1 MAHEATLHLKLDRAT
16 AENLKRIAQSR
27 KKSRG
32 QLVREAIAACY
43 QTEDMDLPKKQERA
57 LVAYRGGFISI
68 GKLARVMGMHVLE
81 LRGWLHEH
89 GVNQSNVYSD
99 GEDLNA

>member
-1 MAHEATLHLKLDRAT
+1 MAHDATLHLKLDRAM
-16 AENLKRIAQSR
+16 AENLKRIAQAWR
-27 KKSRG
+27 KSCG

-43 QTEDMDLPKKQERA
+43 PTETTNLPKKQEQA

-81 LRGWLHEH
+81 LRDWFNGDYRYP
-89 GVNQSNVYSD
+89 QSLLSVVDDHSR
-99 GEDLNA
+99 

>member
-1 MAHEATLHLKLDRAT
+1 MAHDATLHLKLDRAM
-16 AENLKRIAQSR
+16 AENLKHIAQAR
-27 KKSRG
+27 RKSRG

-43 QTEDMDLPKKQERA
+43 PTETTNLPKKQEQA

-81 LRGWLHEH
+81 LRNLGLGRLPCLPAPNKAAE
-89 GVNQSNVYSD
+89 
-99 GEDLNA
+99 

>member
-16 AENLKRIAQSR
+16 AENLKRIAHSR

-43 QTEDMDLPKKQERA
+43 QTEEMDLPKKQEQA
-57 LVAYRGGFISI
+57 LAAYRGGFISI
-68 GKLARVMGMHVLE
+68 GRLARVMGLHVLE

-89 GVNQSNVYSD
+89 GVNQSNAYSD
-99 GEDLNA
+99 GEDLDA